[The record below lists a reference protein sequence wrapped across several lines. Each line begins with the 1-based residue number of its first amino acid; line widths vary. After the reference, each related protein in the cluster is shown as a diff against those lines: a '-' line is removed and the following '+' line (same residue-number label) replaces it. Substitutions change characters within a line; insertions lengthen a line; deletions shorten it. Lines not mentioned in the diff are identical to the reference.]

1 MTFQPADVEFVIL
14 EFRSEGARTR
24 GDGCSS
30 VSALTCKGRPV
41 ASPNMLSELLLS
53 YRRQHYYYC
62 CHWAFYNTF
71 NNGEDDHDN
80 RTDINMIYRKYYNI
94 KNKQNLMNK
103 FGNFL
108 LSIL

>member
-30 VSALTCKGRPV
+30 VSVLACKGRPV
-41 ASPNMLSELLLS
+41 ASPNVLFELLLS
-53 YRRQHYYYC
+53 HRRQHCYYYF
-62 CHWAFYNTF
+62 HSAFYNTF

-80 RTDINMIYRKYYNI
+80 RTDIDMIYRKYYNI
-94 KNKQNLMNK
+94 KII
-103 FGNFL
+103 
-108 LSIL
+108 SITS